1 MNEFVHAV
9 RAAIG
14 VICMGLLAMGVIG
27 NLFFT
32 TLPEQEAAMLTAGQ
46 AQETAT
52 DWEQQYTEEQM
63 QAAAETALFTEDRID
78 TETAEETATLEN
90 QIAALRMERDSS
102 WQQLKDGLNHLQF
115 EEKQQW
121 LRQYEL
127 LQYKEQRLELLLQAK
142 GIQHCLVVLE
152 EQQANVIVAQSELA
166 EQYEKIYDLVKR
178 NTDYGTDQIILVP
191 LKTEKEQI

>member
-32 TLPEQEAAMLTAGQ
+32 TLPEQDEAMLTAGQ
-46 AQETAT
+46 AQETAA

>member
-46 AQETAT
+46 AQETAA

>member
-46 AQETAT
+46 AQETAA

-78 TETAEETATLEN
+78 TETTEETATLEN

>member
-14 VICMGLLAMGVIG
+14 VICMALLAMGVIG

>member
-46 AQETAT
+46 AQETVA

>member
-14 VICMGLLAMGVIG
+14 VICMALLAMGVIG

-32 TLPEQEAAMLTAGQ
+32 TLPEQDEAMLTAGQ
-46 AQETAT
+46 AQETAA

>member
-14 VICMGLLAMGVIG
+14 VICMALLAMGVIG

-32 TLPEQEAAMLTAGQ
+32 TLPEQDEAMLTAGQ
-46 AQETAT
+46 AQETVA

>member
-14 VICMGLLAMGVIG
+14 VICMALLAMGVIG

-32 TLPEQEAAMLTAGQ
+32 TLPEQDEAMLTAGQ
-46 AQETAT
+46 AQETAA

-78 TETAEETATLEN
+78 TETTEETATLEN

>member
-32 TLPEQEAAMLTAGQ
+32 TLPEQDEAMLTAGQ
-46 AQETAT
+46 AQETVA

>member
-46 AQETAT
+46 AQETAA

-191 LKTEKEQI
+191 LKTENEQI